1 MIAAEAVP
9 GTKTVTEHLRKL
21 VTFVEELPVELGLPV
36 QHPVYRV
43 AVAAVV
49 TNPWSGQGY
58 VSQLQTGARDLA
70 SFLGNTLGKTLL
82 SHFGQPAGAQAVGKA
97 VIVGEDGE
105 LEHGAALIHTPYFAD
120 LVRAWLQ
127 GTAVIP
133 SAEHR
138 AGPGASVVVPLGH
151 KASFATR
158 SHYQGMEVRVGDAP
172 RPDELIVVAAASAG
186 PRPNARV
193 GDRTTDPPLDVALLM
208 DLGGQ

>member
-1 MIAAEAVP
+1 MGV
-9 GTKTVTEHLRKL
+9 GLRKL
-21 VTFVEELPVELGLPV
+21 VTVTEELSSELGLPV
-36 QHPVYRV
+36 QHPVQRV

-49 TNPWSGQGY
+49 RNPWAGLGY
-58 VSQLQTGARDLA
+58 VEDLQSGAQEVA
-70 SFLGNTLGKTLL
+70 TFLGNVLGEALVA
-82 SHFGQPAGAQAVGKA
+82 HFGEPSRAQAVGKA